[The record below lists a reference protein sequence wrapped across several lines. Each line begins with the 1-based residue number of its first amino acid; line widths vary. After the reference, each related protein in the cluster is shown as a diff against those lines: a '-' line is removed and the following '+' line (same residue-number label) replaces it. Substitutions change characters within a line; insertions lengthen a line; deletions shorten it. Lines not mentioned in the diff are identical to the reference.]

1 MFNAFLPKLL
11 EKRLEKMTPKPSGV
25 RSVAGFRSA
34 ESSLEA
40 SLWDVVVY
48 SIGGCPGAIVSTLL
62 KGDRTELD

>member
-11 EKRLEKMTPKPSGV
+11 EKRLEKMPSDV

-62 KGDRTELD
+62 KGESTELD